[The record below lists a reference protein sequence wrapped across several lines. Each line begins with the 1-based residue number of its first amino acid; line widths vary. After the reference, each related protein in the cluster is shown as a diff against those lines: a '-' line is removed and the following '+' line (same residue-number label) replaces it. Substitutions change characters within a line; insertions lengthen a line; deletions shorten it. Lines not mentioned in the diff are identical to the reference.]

1 MRQRLLLSGQ
11 HLWVWTTANG
21 ASIPGLDRSLRP
33 LTDRTKPD
41 TNDGRVK
48 TNEREIAKLLGL
60 KMVNDPVNK
69 LQIKLLEGTD
79 RFINFA
85 FSKKFNE
92 HLSLPWPGR
101 RIRE

>member
-1 MRQRLLLSGQ
+1 MEQASPAGSIP
-11 HLWVWTTANG
+11 TTADG
-21 ASIPGLDRSLRP
+21 SD
-33 LTDRTKPD
+33 KPD

-48 TNEREIAKLLGL
+48 TNEGEIAKLLGL

-69 LQIKLLEGTD
+69 LQIKLLEGPD

-92 HLSLPWPGR
+92 HLSLPRPGR
-101 RIRE
+101 RSGNSLSTSGL